1 MGSGVRI
8 SFKITFKDLL
18 KEEKLTLIELRFR
31 WFSDFGGKYFADIFY

>member
-18 KEEKLTLIELRFR
+18 KEEKLSLIELRFR
-31 WFSDFGGKYFADIFY
+31 WFFDLGGKYFADIFH